1 MAFFLKP
8 VAQLGRGVEVDERA
22 DFGGNLVH
30 RIGHV
35 VGVVVA
41 AERVLVEPH
50 DLLFEGHPR
59 QQVADALF
67 DGASGVLVGGL
78 SAPVPGLRPEGG
90 GQQQSDNG
98 YFFIGCACYL
108 NTGLSERRI
117 VAPGSL
123 FLRSKTTMRFP
134 FFGED
139 FGRNE
144 DRLLFLLVP
153 ERAEVVP
160 VDPHLAH
167 APSRHVEVNGS
178 FVRRTVEL
186 PAPETGRVARAEG
199 FELEGFGI
207 GVAHFERVIVQPA
220 IVSPARRG
228 FAEESFR
235 VVENLRAVGDAAD
248 VFDVELQCVLAGFC
262 LQDQRFSVVG
272 QGSLKHAVEV
282 NRGIV
287 PHVLQ
292 FERGLPCGNGDC
304 GLVED
309 VSEFHPHIAHRKQFV
324 GLADLAVNLRQRGAF
339 GHFQLLRPCPEQ
351 AGQQAAEQ

>member
-1 MAFFLKP
+1 MLEAGGHAAGVGEVVALVAFDRRHSVDGVGVGIFAVALRDAAPAAVARHVDHRREGPLDARHPRLLCGHFGGLLHQCGIPRAGLGQRNGVSGAETVDHVVAEQHGDSEPRLLDGFFLKP
-8 VAQLGRGVEVDERA
+8 VAQSGRGVEVDERA

-41 AERVLVEPH
+41 AERVLVELH

-98 YFFIGCACYL
+98 YFFHRLCLLFEHGFVREAHRCAGVVVFEVENHDAVPL
-108 NTGLSERRI
+108 
-117 VAPGSL
+117 
-123 FLRSKTTMRFP
+123 
-134 FFGED
+134 FGED

-167 APSRHVEVNGS
+167 APS
-178 FVRRTVEL
+178 
-186 PAPETGRVARAEG
+186 
-199 FELEGFGI
+199 
-207 GVAHFERVIVQPA
+207 
-220 IVSPARRG
+220 
-228 FAEESFR
+228 
-235 VVENLRAVGDAAD
+235 
-248 VFDVELQCVLAGFC
+248 
-262 LQDQRFSVVG
+262 
-272 QGSLKHAVEV
+272 
-282 NRGIV
+282 
-287 PHVLQ
+287 
-292 FERGLPCGNGDC
+292 
-304 GLVED
+304 
-309 VSEFHPHIAHRKQFV
+309 
-324 GLADLAVNLRQRGAF
+324 
-339 GHFQLLRPCPEQ
+339 
-351 AGQQAAEQ
+351 